1 MTKTNCE
8 HCWISLILRIA
19 VASLFVAAA
28 VPKWVNGLAGLQ
40 GIVDYFAAT
49 FKDSWLPG
57 PLVAAHAR
65 VVPFIE
71 ALIPVW
77 LILGYRLRMAW
88 AVTALFLVTL
98 AFGMLVTREHAVA
111 ANNFLYVMIACW
123 GLYFSQY
130 DCLSIDGLLRKEP
143 C

>member
-1 MTKTNCE
+1 MTKQNCE

-19 VASLFVAAA
+19 VASHFAAA
-28 VPKWVNGLAGLQ
+28 VVPKWSTGLAGLQ
-40 GIVDYFAAT
+40 GIVDSFAAT
-49 FKDSWLPG
+49 FKDSWLPA
-57 PLVAAHAR
+57 PLVAWHAR

-77 LILGYRLRMAW
+77 LILGYRLRLAW

-98 AFGMLVTREHAVA
+98 AFGMLVVREYAVA

-130 DCLSIDGLLRKEP
+130 DRLSVDGWLRKES
-143 C
+143 